1 MTFLLA
7 GEPALRNDQPT
18 EIVTLTIP
26 YGSPLK
32 GSVVEL
38 RRAWRD
44 KRALWVFRTVG
55 LIYQQSSSQMIPAVL
70 KIKNP
75 RKAGSNTKGKS
86 DGAIAVMA
94 PR

>member
-38 RRAWRD
+38 RRAWRQ
-44 KRALWVFRTVG
+44 VYFR
-55 LIYQQSSSQMIPAVL
+55 
-70 KIKNP
+70 
-75 RKAGSNTKGKS
+75 
-86 DGAIAVMA
+86 
-94 PR
+94 